1 MLIFEKFYR
10 QDFEFMLFRQLVDLV
25 MLNIFVSFFYD
36 KFLLSSLKK
45 KRIYILDFCLLVF
58 VCWFLSSF
66 IINIYYFDVFCEG
79 FVYKWNIFIL
89 GLF

>member
-1 MLIFEKFYR
+1 
-10 QDFEFMLFRQLVDLV
+10 

-36 KFLLSSLKK
+36 KFLLSSLKKRKEYVKKK

>member
-1 MLIFEKFYR
+1 
-10 QDFEFMLFRQLVDLV
+10 

-45 KRIYILDFCLLVF
+45 EKNILKKEKNIYFRFLFISFCMLV
-58 VCWFLSSF
+58 FLSSF